1 MSTHHIA
8 CEQCGWWDMGMKYGT
23 LTRCT
28 QCGAAINPVSKESSP
43 IIEFKPTPRQD
54 NTVSLIE
61 LALLACR
68 N

>member
-8 CEQCGWWDMGMKYGT
+8 CEKCGWWDMGMKYGT

-28 QCGAAINPVSKESSP
+28 QCGAVINPVPLNSTPQFE
-43 IIEFKPTPRQD
+43 EKPKPRQD
-54 NTVSLIE
+54 TTVSLIE
-61 LALLACR
+61 LALLAYR